1 MRVDIDNLRLII
13 PPELAELNQKITTE
27 QKDTFITCLNKH
39 CDDVSDDEEHHSAC
53 DESDY

>member
-13 PPELAELNQKITTE
+13 PPELAELNQKITTD

-53 DESDY
+53 DESD